1 MCIRDSSKP
10 FGMAGANGA
19 NGSVTRSKAE
29 EATEPRPQKTF

>member
-1 MCIRDSSKP
+1 MCVWESCKP

-29 EATEPRPQKTF
+29 EATELKPQKAF